1 MWEHTRLAGDVL
13 ITTAGVA
20 KVNHQLNLD
29 GNEVEIS
36 ISVNDGMSV
45 LSASLIWGT
54 GSVDV
59 SLLPALM
66 QIPPAYIHFEEGE
79 DIQTTFSVRGQFYY
93 VDGQFTNFSD
103 SENVYGGEDLRDK
116 EGVEV
121 AAEVRKDEET
131 GQNKT
136 VATLKVTDTQLKST
150 HGLYSAWMHTSDAYV
165 LSRAFVLPKGVM
177 SPVPEG
183 KIVFKTYVHS
193 PVIFGGPTADVYGM
207 SRDEQT
213 LIWCYAIGYS
223 VDDVAI
229 IGPSLE
235 TSYKESTTVQVD
247 NHAVFISCT

>member
-36 ISVNDGMSV
+36 ISVNGGISV

-79 DIQTTFSVRGQFYY
+79 DVQAIFSVRGQFSY

-103 SENVYGGEDLRDK
+103 FENFYGGEDLRNK

-136 VATLKVTDTQLKST
+136 VATLKVTNTELKST

-165 LSRAFVLPKGVM
+165 VTQAFVLPKGVM

-183 KIVFKTYVHS
+183 EIMFKSHVYSSTFSGS
-193 PVIFGGPTADVYGM
+193 PTGDVYGI
-207 SRDEQT
+207 SRDEPT
-213 LIWCYAIGYS
+213 IIGCYAMGYP
-223 VDDVAI
+223 VDDVTI

-235 TSYKESTTVQVD
+235 TSYMEADTGPGRL
-247 NHAVFISCT
+247 SCCIYLCS